1 MNNLTKQTVL
11 IVDDQES
18 IRIALSKMLSKEGYE
33 VFLAESGESA
43 LDILREKKINVML
56 SDLKMHKM
64 DGLRL
69 LKASKLIKPEVEV
82 ILITAHGTIEKAV
95 GAMKDGAYDFITKP
109 FKKIVI
115 TNMIRKAVEKQALV
129 VENKYLHEQLSH
141 SEHDR
146 HADIIGQS
154 DVMSDVIKLAEQVAP
169 SQASV
174 LIQGE
179 SGTGKEAIAS
189 LIHSIGA
196 RMDKPFV
203 KVSCAALPDTLLE
216 SELFGYEKGAFTGA
230 VNQKEGRFEL
240 AHNGTLFLDE
250 IGEITPSI
258 QVKLLRVLQEGEFE
272 RLGGTRVIKS
282 NVRIISATNV
292 NLENAIKQK
301 KFREDLFY
309 RLNVITI
316 DIPPLRER
324 VEDIPLLINHF
335 LKIYQKQNNKK
346 IDGISEEAQDVM
358 IGYHW
363 PGNVR
368 EIKNVIER
376 AVVLTQDRVITQKD
390 LPENILGG
398 RVEDR
403 KFAIPF
409 GMPLREIEKKIII
422 ETLKRSKGDKE
433 VTAKLLG
440 ITPRTIYRKM
450 NLLEEEEKRDELN
463 KEELKNEEIEREKAR
478 IKELKKEEMRVED
491 ERRKKEEEEANDNIN
506 S

>member
-1 MNNLTKQTVL
+1 MNNIAKQTVL

-18 IRIALSKMLSKEGYE
+18 IRVALSRMLSKEGYE
-33 VFLAESGESA
+33 VLLADEGEKA
-43 LDILREKKINVML
+43 LDVLREKKVNVML
-56 SDLKMHKM
+56 SDLKMPKM
-64 DGLRL
+64 DGLQL
-69 LKASKLIKPEVEV
+69 LKASKLVKPEVEV

-115 TNMIRKAVEKQALV
+115 VNMIKKALEKQALV
-129 VENKYLHEQLSH
+129 VENRYLHEQLAH
-141 SEHDR
+141 SGHDKQS
-146 HADIIGQS
+146 DIIGQS

-179 SGTGKEAIAS
+179 NGTGKESIAS
-189 LIHSIGA
+189 LIHRIGA
-196 RMDKPFV
+196 RSDKPFI

-230 VNQKEGRFEL
+230 VSQKEGRFEL
-240 AHNGTLFLDE
+240 ANEGTLFLDE

-272 RLGGTRVIKS
+272 RLGGTKVLRS

-301 KFREDLFY
+301 RFREDLYY
-309 RLNVITI
+309 RLNVITMNM
-316 DIPPLRER
+316 PPLRER
-324 VEDIPLLINHF
+324 REDIPLLISHF
-335 LKIYQKQNNKK
+335 LKIYQEKNNKVV
-346 IDGISEEAQDVM
+346 DGISEDVLD
-358 IGYHW
+358 ILTDYQW

-368 EIKNVIER
+368 EIKNIIER
-376 AVVLTQDRVITQKD
+376 AVVLTQDRIITQKD
-390 LPENILGG
+390 LPENISK
-398 RVEDR
+398 EKAEER
-403 KFAIPF
+403 KLTIPF

-422 ETLKRSKGDKE
+422 ETLRRSKGDKE
-433 VTAKLLG
+433 ITANLLG

-450 NLLEEEEKRDELN
+450 NSLEEEEKQ
-463 KEELKNEEIEREKAR
+463 EEEEK
-478 IKELKKEEMRVED
+478 KKEEQKQEED
-491 ERRKKEEEEANDNIN
+491 VNIN
-506 S
+506 G

>member
-1 MNNLTKQTVL
+1 LNNLAKQSVL

-18 IRIALSKMLSKEGYE
+18 IRLALSRMLSKEGYE
-33 VFLAESGESA
+33 VILANEGEEA
-43 LDILREKKINVML
+43 LDILRENKVNVIL
-56 SDLKMHKM
+56 SDLKMPKM

-115 TNMIRKAVEKQALV
+115 ANMIRKAIEKQALV
-129 VENKYLHEQLSH
+129 VENKFLHEQLAH
-141 SEHDR
+141 SGHDI
-146 HADIIGQS
+146 HTDIIGQS
-154 DVMSDVIKLAEQVAP
+154 DVMRDVIKLAEQVAP

-179 SGTGKEAIAS
+179 NGTGKESIAS

-196 RMDKPFV
+196 RSDKPFI

-230 VNQKEGRFEL
+230 VSQKEGRFEL
-240 AHNGTLFLDE
+240 ANEGTLFLDE

-272 RLGGTRVIKS
+272 RLGGTKVLRS

-292 NLENAIKQK
+292 NLTNAIKQK
-301 KFREDLFY
+301 RFREDLYY

-316 DIPPLRER
+316 NIPPLRER
-324 VEDIPLLINHF
+324 REDIPLLTSHF
-335 LKIYQKQNNKK
+335 LKIYQEKNNKTV
-346 IDGISEEAQDVM
+346 DGISEDVLD
-358 IGYHW
+358 ILTDYQW

-390 LPENILGG
+390 LPENIV
-398 RVEDR
+398 RNRSEDR
-403 KFAIPF
+403 KITIPF

-422 ETLKRSKGDKE
+422 ETLRRSKGDKE
-433 VTAKLLG
+433 VTANLLG

-450 NLLEEEEKRDELN
+450 NSLEEGEKQEEGKKQG
-463 KEELKNEEIEREKAR
+463 KEKQEE
-478 IKELKKEEMRVED
+478 D
-491 ERRKKEEEEANDNIN
+491 IN

>member
-1 MNNLTKQTVL
+1 LNNSTKQTVL

-18 IRIALSKMLSKEGYE
+18 IRLALSRMLSKEGYE
-33 VFLAESGESA
+33 VFLAENGESA

-115 TNMIRKAVEKQALV
+115 ANMIRKAIEKQALV
-129 VENKYLHEQLSH
+129 VENKYLHEQLAH

-154 DVMSDVIKLAEQVAP
+154 DAMCDVIKLAEQVAP

-203 KVSCAALPDTLLE
+203 KVSCAALPDSLLE

-272 RLGGTRVIKS
+272 RLGGTRVMKS

-292 NLENAIKQK
+292 DLASAIKQK
-301 KFREDLFY
+301 RFREDLYY

-316 DIPPLRER
+316 NIPPLRER
-324 VEDIPLLINHF
+324 REDISLIINHY
-335 LKIYQKQNNKK
+335 LKVYQEKNDKS
-346 IDGISEEAQDVM
+346 IGGISEEALNIM
-358 IGYHW
+358 AGYQW

-368 EIKNVIER
+368 ELKNVIER
-376 AVVLTQDRVITQKD
+376 AVVLTQDRIITQKD
-390 LPENILGG
+390 LPENITGA
-398 RVEDR
+398 RIEDR
-403 KFAIPF
+403 KFSIPF

-422 ETLKRSKGDKE
+422 ETLKRSRGDKE
-433 VTAKLLG
+433 VAAKLLG

-450 NLLEEEEKRDELN
+450 NSLEEEERREELN
-463 KEELKNEEIEREKAR
+463 KEEMR
-478 IKELKKEEMRVED
+478 KEEMR
-491 ERRKKEEEEANDNIN
+491 RKEEEEANDNIN

>member
-1 MNNLTKQTVL
+1 LNNIAKQTVL

-18 IRIALSKMLSKEGYE
+18 IRVALSRMLSKEGYE
-33 VFLAESGESA
+33 VLLADEGEKA
-43 LDILREKKINVML
+43 LDVLREKKVNVML
-56 SDLKMHKM
+56 SDLKMPKM
-64 DGLRL
+64 DGLQL
-69 LKASKLIKPEVEV
+69 LKASKLVKPEVEV

-115 TNMIRKAVEKQALV
+115 VNMIKKALEKQALV
-129 VENKYLHEQLSH
+129 VENRYLHEQLAH
-141 SEHDR
+141 SGHDKQS
-146 HADIIGQS
+146 DIIGQS

-179 SGTGKEAIAS
+179 NGTGKESIAS
-189 LIHSIGA
+189 LIHRIGA
-196 RMDKPFV
+196 RSDKPFI

-230 VNQKEGRFEL
+230 VSQKEGRFEL
-240 AHNGTLFLDE
+240 ANEGTLFLDE

-272 RLGGTRVIKS
+272 RLGGTKVLRS

-301 KFREDLFY
+301 RFREDLYY
-309 RLNVITI
+309 RLNVITMNM
-316 DIPPLRER
+316 PPLRER
-324 VEDIPLLINHF
+324 REDIPLLISHF
-335 LKIYQKQNNKK
+335 LKIYQEKNNKVV
-346 IDGISEEAQDVM
+346 DGISEDVLD
-358 IGYHW
+358 ILTDYQW

-368 EIKNVIER
+368 EIKNIIER
-376 AVVLTQDRVITQKD
+376 AVVLTQDRIITQKD
-390 LPENILGG
+390 LPENISKKKA
-398 RVEDR
+398 EER
-403 KFAIPF
+403 KLTIPF

-422 ETLKRSKGDKE
+422 ETLRRSKGDKE
-433 VTAKLLG
+433 ITANLLG

-450 NLLEEEEKRDELN
+450 NSLEEEEKQ
-463 KEELKNEEIEREKAR
+463 EEEEK
-478 IKELKKEEMRVED
+478 KKEEQKQEED
-491 ERRKKEEEEANDNIN
+491 VNIN
-506 S
+506 G

>member
-1 MNNLTKQTVL
+1 MNNIAKQTVL

-18 IRIALSKMLSKEGYE
+18 IRLALSRMLSKEGYE
-33 VFLAESGESA
+33 VLLADEGEKA
-43 LDILREKKINVML
+43 LDILREKKVNVML
-56 SDLKMHKM
+56 SDLKMPKM
-64 DGLRL
+64 DGLQL
-69 LKASKLIKPEVEV
+69 LKASKLVKPEVEV

-115 TNMIRKAVEKQALV
+115 VNMIKKALEKQALV
-129 VENKYLHEQLSH
+129 VENRYLHEQLAH
-141 SEHDR
+141 SGHDKQS
-146 HADIIGQS
+146 DIIGQS

-179 SGTGKEAIAS
+179 NGTGKESIAS
-189 LIHSIGA
+189 LIHRIGA
-196 RMDKPFV
+196 RSDKPFI

-230 VNQKEGRFEL
+230 VSQKEGRFEL
-240 AHNGTLFLDE
+240 ANEGTLFLDE

-272 RLGGTRVIKS
+272 RLGGTKVLRS

-301 KFREDLFY
+301 RFREDLYY
-309 RLNVITI
+309 RLNVITMNM
-316 DIPPLRER
+316 PPLRER
-324 VEDIPLLINHF
+324 REDIPLLISHF
-335 LKIYQKQNNKK
+335 LKIYQERNNKVV
-346 IDGISEEAQDVM
+346 DGISEDVLD
-358 IGYHW
+358 ILTNYQW

-368 EIKNVIER
+368 EIKNIIER
-376 AVVLTQDRVITQKD
+376 AVVLTQDRIITQKD
-390 LPENILGG
+390 LPENISK
-398 RVEDR
+398 EKAEER
-403 KFAIPF
+403 KLTIPF

-422 ETLKRSKGDKE
+422 ETLRRSKGDKE
-433 VTAKLLG
+433 ITANLLG

-450 NLLEEEEKRDELN
+450 NSLEEEEKQ
-463 KEELKNEEIEREKAR
+463 EEEEK
-478 IKELKKEEMRVED
+478 KKEEQKQEED
-491 ERRKKEEEEANDNIN
+491 VNIN
-506 S
+506 G

>member
-1 MNNLTKQTVL
+1 LNNSTKQTVL

-18 IRIALSKMLSKEGYE
+18 IRLALSRMLSKEGYD
-33 VFLAESGESA
+33 VLLAESGESA
-43 LDILREKKINVML
+43 LDILRENKVNVML

-115 TNMIRKAVEKQALV
+115 ANMIKKAVEKQALV
-129 VENKYLHEQLSH
+129 VENKYLHEQLAH

-154 DVMSDVIKLAEQVAP
+154 DGMRDVIKLAEQVAP

-196 RMDKPFV
+196 RVDKPFI

-250 IGEITPSI
+250 VGEITPSI

-292 NLENAIKQK
+292 DLANAIKQK
-301 KFREDLFY
+301 RFREDLFY

-324 VEDIPLLINHF
+324 REDIPLLISHF
-335 LKIYQKQNNKK
+335 LEIYQKKNNKR
-346 IDGISEEAQDVM
+346 IDGISEEAQDIM
-358 IGYHW
+358 TGYRW

-390 LPENILGG
+390 LPGNISNSNI
-398 RVEDR
+398 EDR
-403 KFAIPF
+403 KFSIPF
-409 GMPLREIEKKIII
+409 GTPLREIERKIIV

-450 NLLEEEEKRDELN
+450 NSLEEEEKREEISREEVV
-463 KEELKNEEIEREKAR
+463 KEEKESEEAR
-478 IKELKKEEMRVED
+478 
-491 ERRKKEEEEANDNIN
+491 RRREEEEANDNIN

>member
-1 MNNLTKQTVL
+1 MQTVL

-18 IRIALSKMLSKEGYE
+18 IRLALSRILSKEGYE
-33 VFLAESGESA
+33 VFLAEDGESA

-115 TNMIRKAVEKQALV
+115 ANMIRKAIEKQALV
-129 VENKYLHEQLSH
+129 VENKYLHEQLAH

-154 DVMSDVIKLAEQVAP
+154 DAMCGVIKLAEQVAP

-189 LIHSIGA
+189 LIHNIGT

-272 RLGGTRVIKS
+272 RLGGTSVLKS

-292 NLENAIKQK
+292 DLANAIKQK
-301 KFREDLFY
+301 RFREDLFY

-324 VEDIPLLINHF
+324 REDIPLLISHF
-335 LKIYQKQNNKK
+335 FKIYQKKNNKR
-346 IDGISEEAQDVM
+346 IDGISEEALDIM
-358 IGYHW
+358 TGYQW

-368 EIKNVIER
+368 ELKNVIER
-376 AVVLTQDRVITQKD
+376 AVVLTQDQVVTQKD
-390 LPENILGG
+390 LPVNITGS
-398 RVEDR
+398 RIEDR
-403 KFAIPF
+403 KFSIPF

-422 ETLKRSKGDKE
+422 ETLKRSQGDKE

-450 NLLEEEEKRDELN
+450 NSLEEEEKREELN
-463 KEELKNEEIEREKAR
+463 KEELKKAEI
-478 IKELKKEEMRVED
+478 KKEERRRE
-491 ERRKKEEEEANDNIN
+491 ERREERRREEEEEANDNIN

>member
-1 MNNLTKQTVL
+1 LNNIAKQTVL

-18 IRIALSKMLSKEGYE
+18 IRVALSRMLSKEGYE
-33 VFLAESGESA
+33 VLLADEGEKA
-43 LDILREKKINVML
+43 LDVLREKKVNVML
-56 SDLKMHKM
+56 SDLKMPKM
-64 DGLRL
+64 DGLQL
-69 LKASKLIKPEVEV
+69 LKASKLVKPEVEV

-115 TNMIRKAVEKQALV
+115 VNMIKKALEKQALV
-129 VENKYLHEQLSH
+129 VENRYLHEQLAH
-141 SEHDR
+141 SGHDKQS
-146 HADIIGQS
+146 DIIGQS

-179 SGTGKEAIAS
+179 NGTGKESIAS
-189 LIHSIGA
+189 LIHRIGA
-196 RMDKPFV
+196 RSDKPFI

-230 VNQKEGRFEL
+230 VSQKEGRFEL
-240 AHNGTLFLDE
+240 ANEGTLFLDE

-272 RLGGTRVIKS
+272 RLGGTKVLRS

-301 KFREDLFY
+301 RFREDLYY
-309 RLNVITI
+309 RLNVITMNM
-316 DIPPLRER
+316 PPLRER
-324 VEDIPLLINHF
+324 REDIPLLISHF
-335 LKIYQKQNNKK
+335 LKIYQEKNNKVV
-346 IDGISEEAQDVM
+346 DGISEDVLD
-358 IGYHW
+358 ILTDYQW

-368 EIKNVIER
+368 EIKNIIER
-376 AVVLTQDRVITQKD
+376 AVVLTQDRIITQKD
-390 LPENILGG
+390 LPENISK
-398 RVEDR
+398 EKAEER
-403 KFAIPF
+403 KLTIPF

-422 ETLKRSKGDKE
+422 ETLRRSKGDKE
-433 VTAKLLG
+433 ITANLLG

-450 NLLEEEEKRDELN
+450 NSLEEEEKQ
-463 KEELKNEEIEREKAR
+463 EEEEK
-478 IKELKKEEMRVED
+478 KKEEQKQEED
-491 ERRKKEEEEANDNIN
+491 VNIN
-506 S
+506 G

>member
-1 MNNLTKQTVL
+1 MNNIGQQTVL

-18 IRIALSKMLSKEGYE
+18 IRLALSRMLSKEGYE
-33 VFLAESGESA
+33 VLLADEGEKA
-43 LDILREKKINVML
+43 LDILREKKVNVML
-56 SDLKMHKM
+56 SDLKMPKM
-64 DGLRL
+64 DGLQL
-69 LKASKLIKPEVEV
+69 LKASKLVKPEVEV

-115 TNMIRKAVEKQALV
+115 ANMIKKAVEKQALV
-129 VENKYLHEQLSH
+129 IENKSLHAQLAH

-154 DVMSDVIKLAEQVAP
+154 DVMRDVIKLAEQVAP

-179 SGTGKEAIAS
+179 NGTGKESIAS

-196 RMDKPFV
+196 RSDKPFI

-230 VNQKEGRFEL
+230 VSQKEGRFEL
-240 AHNGTLFLDE
+240 ANEGTLFLDE

-272 RLGGTRVIKS
+272 RLGGTKVLRS

-301 KFREDLFY
+301 RFREDLYY
-309 RLNVITI
+309 RLNVITMNM
-316 DIPPLRER
+316 PPLRER
-324 VEDIPLLINHF
+324 REDIPLLISHF
-335 LKIYQKQNNKK
+335 LKIYQEMNNKV
-346 IDGISEEAQDVM
+346 IDGISEDVLD
-358 IGYHW
+358 ILTDYQW

-390 LPENILGG
+390 LPENISRE

-403 KFAIPF
+403 KLTIPF

-422 ETLKRSKGDKE
+422 ETLRRSKGDKE
-433 VTAKLLG
+433 ITANLLG

-450 NLLEEEEKRDELN
+450 NSLEEEEKQ
-463 KEELKNEEIEREKAR
+463 EEGKKQEKKQEEQKQ
-478 IKELKKEEMRVED
+478 EEQKQEED
-491 ERRKKEEEEANDNIN
+491 VNIN
-506 S
+506 G

>member
-1 MNNLTKQTVL
+1 LNNIAKQTVL

-18 IRIALSKMLSKEGYE
+18 IRVALSRMLSKEGYE
-33 VFLAESGESA
+33 VLLADEGEKA
-43 LDILREKKINVML
+43 LDVLREKKVNVML
-56 SDLKMHKM
+56 SDLKMPKM
-64 DGLRL
+64 DGLQL
-69 LKASKLIKPEVEV
+69 LKASKLVKPEVEV

-115 TNMIRKAVEKQALV
+115 VNMIKKALEKQALV
-129 VENKYLHEQLSH
+129 VENRYLHEQLAH
-141 SEHDR
+141 SGHDKQS
-146 HADIIGQS
+146 DIIGQS

-179 SGTGKEAIAS
+179 NGTGKESIAS
-189 LIHSIGA
+189 LIHRIGA
-196 RMDKPFV
+196 RSDKPFI

-230 VNQKEGRFEL
+230 VSQKEGRFEL
-240 AHNGTLFLDE
+240 ANEGTLFLDE

-272 RLGGTRVIKS
+272 RLGGTKVLRS

-301 KFREDLFY
+301 RFREDLYY
-309 RLNVITI
+309 RLNVITMNM
-316 DIPPLRER
+316 PPLRER
-324 VEDIPLLINHF
+324 REDIPLLISHF
-335 LKIYQKQNNKK
+335 LKIYQEKNNKVV
-346 IDGISEEAQDVM
+346 DGISEDVLD
-358 IGYHW
+358 ILTDYQW

-368 EIKNVIER
+368 EIKNIIER
-376 AVVLTQDRVITQKD
+376 AVVLTQDRIITQKD
-390 LPENILGG
+390 LPENISK
-398 RVEDR
+398 EKAEER
-403 KFAIPF
+403 KLTIPF

-422 ETLKRSKGDKE
+422 ETLRRSKGDKE
-433 VTAKLLG
+433 ITANLLG

-450 NLLEEEEKRDELN
+450 NSLEEEEKQ
-463 KEELKNEEIEREKAR
+463 EEDVNR
-478 IKELKKEEMRVED
+478 
-491 ERRKKEEEEANDNIN
+491 NG
-506 S
+506 

>member
-1 MNNLTKQTVL
+1 LKVVERRELNNLAKQTVL

-18 IRIALSKMLSKEGYE
+18 IRLALSRMLSKEGYE
-33 VFLAESGESA
+33 VLLADEGEEA
-43 LDILREKKINVML
+43 LVILREKKVNVLL
-56 SDLKMHKM
+56 SDLKMPKM
-64 DGLRL
+64 DGLQL
-69 LKASKLIKPEVEV
+69 LKASKLVKPEVEV

-115 TNMIRKAVEKQALV
+115 ANMIKKAMEKQALV
-129 VENKYLHEQLSH
+129 VENKYLHEQLAH

-146 HADIIGQS
+146 HANIIGQS
-154 DVMSDVIKLAEQVAP
+154 DVMHDVIKLAEQVAP

-174 LIQGE
+174 LIRGE
-179 SGTGKEAIAS
+179 NGTGKESIAS
-189 LIHSIGA
+189 LIHNIGQ
-196 RMDKPFV
+196 RKDKPFI
-203 KVSCAALPDTLLE
+203 KVSCAALPDSLLE

-240 AHNGTLFLDE
+240 ANEGTLFLDE

-272 RLGGTRVIKS
+272 RLGGTKVLRS

-301 KFREDLFY
+301 RFREDLYY
-309 RLNVITI
+309 RLNVITMNM
-316 DIPPLRER
+316 PPVRER
-324 VEDIPLLINHF
+324 REDIPLLISHF
-335 LKIYQKQNNKK
+335 LKIYQEMNNKVL
-346 IDGISEEAQDVM
+346 DGISEDVLD
-358 IGYHW
+358 ILTNYQW

-390 LPENILGG
+390 LPENISKEK
-398 RVEDR
+398 VEER
-403 KFAIPF
+403 KLTIPF

-422 ETLKRSKGDKE
+422 ETLRRSKGDKE
-433 VTAKLLG
+433 VTANLLG

-450 NLLEEEEKRDELN
+450 NSLEEGEKQDEGKKQEKEKQEKDINLN
-463 KEELKNEEIEREKAR
+463 
-478 IKELKKEEMRVED
+478 
-491 ERRKKEEEEANDNIN
+491 
-506 S
+506 

>member
-1 MNNLTKQTVL
+1 LNNIAKQTVL

-18 IRIALSKMLSKEGYE
+18 IRLALSRMLSKEGYE
-33 VFLAESGESA
+33 VLLADEGEKA
-43 LDILREKKINVML
+43 LDILREKKVNVML
-56 SDLKMHKM
+56 SDLKMPKM
-64 DGLRL
+64 DGLQL
-69 LKASKLIKPEVEV
+69 LKASKLVKPEVEV

-115 TNMIRKAVEKQALV
+115 ANMIKKAMEKQALV
-129 VENKYLHEQLSH
+129 VENRYLHEQLAH
-141 SEHDR
+141 SGHDR
-146 HADIIGQS
+146 QSDIIGQS
-154 DVMSDVIKLAEQVAP
+154 GIMCDVIKLAEQVAP

-179 SGTGKEAIAS
+179 NGTGKESIAS

-196 RMDKPFV
+196 RSDKPFI

-230 VNQKEGRFEL
+230 VSQKEGRFEL
-240 AHNGTLFLDE
+240 ANEGTLFLDE

-272 RLGGTRVIKS
+272 RLGGTKVLRS

-301 KFREDLFY
+301 RFREDLYY
-309 RLNVITI
+309 RLNVITMNM
-316 DIPPLRER
+316 PPLRER
-324 VEDIPLLINHF
+324 REDIPLLISHF
-335 LKIYQKQNNKK
+335 LKIYQEMNNKV
-346 IDGISEEAQDVM
+346 IDGISEDVLD
-358 IGYHW
+358 ILTDYQW

-376 AVVLTQDRVITQKD
+376 AVVLTQDRIITQKD
-390 LPENILGG
+390 LPENISKEK
-398 RVEDR
+398 VEER
-403 KFAIPF
+403 KLTIPF
-409 GMPLREIEKKIII
+409 GTPLREIEKKIII
-422 ETLKRSKGDKE
+422 ETLRRSKGDKE
-433 VTAKLLG
+433 ITANLLG

-450 NLLEEEEKRDELN
+450 NSLEEEEKQ
-463 KEELKNEEIEREKAR
+463 EEGKRQ
-478 IKELKKEEMRVED
+478 ED
-491 ERRKKEEEEANDNIN
+491 DVNIN

>member
-1 MNNLTKQTVL
+1 MNNLAKQTVL

-18 IRIALSKMLSKEGYE
+18 IRLALSRMLSKEGYE
-33 VFLAESGESA
+33 VLLTDEGEKA
-43 LDILREKKINVML
+43 LDILREKKVNVML
-56 SDLKMHKM
+56 SDLKMPKM
-64 DGLRL
+64 DGMQL
-69 LKASKLIKPEVEV
+69 LKASKLIKPEVEI

-115 TNMIRKAVEKQALV
+115 ANMIKKAIEKQALV
-129 VENKYLHEQLSH
+129 IENKFLHEQLAH

-154 DVMSDVIKLAEQVAP
+154 DVMCDVIKLAEQVAP

-179 SGTGKEAIAS
+179 NGTGKESIAS

-196 RMDKPFV
+196 RSDKPFI

-240 AHNGTLFLDE
+240 ANEGTLFLDE

-272 RLGGTRVIKS
+272 RLGGSKVLRS
-282 NVRIISATNV
+282 NVRIVSATNV
-292 NLENAIKQK
+292 DLINAIKQK
-301 KFREDLFY
+301 RFREDLYY

-316 DIPPLRER
+316 NIPPLRER
-324 VEDIPLLINHF
+324 REDIPLLISHF
-335 LKIYQKQNNKK
+335 LKIYQEKNNKI
-346 IDGISEEAQDVM
+346 IDGISEDALDILTDYQ
-358 IGYHW
+358 W

-368 EIKNVIER
+368 ELKNVIER

-390 LPENILGG
+390 LPENISEK
-398 RVEDR
+398 RIEDR
-403 KFAIPF
+403 KFTIPF
-409 GMPLREIEKKIII
+409 GTPLREIEKKIII
-422 ETLKRSKGDKE
+422 ETYLHLSYFPLFNSLALGSGD
-433 VTAKLLG
+433 VISCT
-440 ITPRTIYRKM
+440 
-450 NLLEEEEKRDELN
+450 
-463 KEELKNEEIEREKAR
+463 
-478 IKELKKEEMRVED
+478 RVN
-491 ERRKKEEEEANDNIN
+491 AC
-506 S
+506 SAC

>member
-1 MNNLTKQTVL
+1 MNNSTKQTVL

-18 IRIALSKMLSKEGYE
+18 IRVALSRMLSKEGYE
-33 VFLAESGESA
+33 VFLAESGELA
-43 LDILREKKINVML
+43 LDILRDKKINVML

-129 VENKYLHEQLSH
+129 VENKYLHEQLAH
-141 SEHDR
+141 SEQDR

-154 DVMSDVIKLAEQVAP
+154 DAMRDVIKLAEQVAP

-196 RMDKPFV
+196 RMDKPFI

-250 IGEITPSI
+250 VGEITPSI

-292 NLENAIKQK
+292 DLANAIKEK

-324 VEDIPLLINHF
+324 REDIPLLISHF
-335 LKIYQKQNNKK
+335 LEIYQKKNNKR
-346 IDGISEEAQDVM
+346 IDGISEEAQDIM
-358 IGYHW
+358 TGYRW

-368 EIKNVIER
+368 ELKNVIER

-390 LPENILGG
+390 LPGNISNSNI
-398 RVEDR
+398 EDR
-403 KFAIPF
+403 KFSIPF
-409 GMPLREIEKKIII
+409 GTPLREIERKIIV

-450 NLLEEEEKRDELN
+450 NSLEEEEKREEISREEVV
-463 KEELKNEEIEREKAR
+463 KEEKESEEAR
-478 IKELKKEEMRVED
+478 RMR
-491 ERRKKEEEEANDNIN
+491 EEEEANDNIN

>member
-1 MNNLTKQTVL
+1 MNNIAKQTVL

-18 IRIALSKMLSKEGYE
+18 IRVALSRMLSKEGYE
-33 VFLAESGESA
+33 VLLADEGEKA
-43 LDILREKKINVML
+43 LDVLREKKVNVML
-56 SDLKMHKM
+56 SDLKMPKM
-64 DGLRL
+64 DGLQL
-69 LKASKLIKPEVEV
+69 LKASKLVKPEVEV

-115 TNMIRKAVEKQALV
+115 VNMIKKALEKQALV
-129 VENKYLHEQLSH
+129 VENRYLHEQLAH
-141 SEHDR
+141 SGHDKQS
-146 HADIIGQS
+146 DIIGQS

-179 SGTGKEAIAS
+179 NGTGKESIAS
-189 LIHSIGA
+189 LIHRIGA
-196 RMDKPFV
+196 RSDKPFI

-230 VNQKEGRFEL
+230 VSQKEGRFEL
-240 AHNGTLFLDE
+240 ANEGTLFLDE

-272 RLGGTRVIKS
+272 RLGGTKVLRS

-301 KFREDLFY
+301 RFREDLYY
-309 RLNVITI
+309 RLNVITMNM
-316 DIPPLRER
+316 PPLRER
-324 VEDIPLLINHF
+324 REDIPLLISHF
-335 LKIYQKQNNKK
+335 LKIYQERNNKVV
-346 IDGISEEAQDVM
+346 DGISEDVLD
-358 IGYHW
+358 ILTNYQW

-368 EIKNVIER
+368 EIKNIIER

-390 LPENILGG
+390 LPENISKIK
-398 RVEDR
+398 VEER
-403 KFAIPF
+403 KLTIPF

-422 ETLKRSKGDKE
+422 ETLRRSKGDKE
-433 VTAKLLG
+433 ITANLLG

-450 NLLEEEEKRDELN
+450 NSLEEEEKQ
-463 KEELKNEEIEREKAR
+463 EEEEK
-478 IKELKKEEMRVED
+478 KKEEQKQEED
-491 ERRKKEEEEANDNIN
+491 VNIN
-506 S
+506 G

>member
-1 MNNLTKQTVL
+1 MNNIAKQTVL

-18 IRIALSKMLSKEGYE
+18 IRVALSRMLSKEGYE
-33 VFLAESGESA
+33 VLLTDEGEKA
-43 LDILREKKINVML
+43 LDVLREKKVNVML
-56 SDLKMHKM
+56 SDLKMPKM
-64 DGLRL
+64 DGLQL
-69 LKASKLIKPEVEV
+69 LKASKLVKPEVEV

-115 TNMIRKAVEKQALV
+115 VNMIKKALEKQALV
-129 VENKYLHEQLSH
+129 VENRYLHEQLAH
-141 SEHDR
+141 SGHDKQS
-146 HADIIGQS
+146 DIIGQS

-179 SGTGKEAIAS
+179 NGTGKESIAS
-189 LIHSIGA
+189 LIHRIGA
-196 RMDKPFV
+196 RSDKPFI

-230 VNQKEGRFEL
+230 VSQKEGRFEL
-240 AHNGTLFLDE
+240 ANEGTLFLDE

-272 RLGGTRVIKS
+272 RLGGTKVLRS

-301 KFREDLFY
+301 RFREDLYY
-309 RLNVITI
+309 RLNVITMNM
-316 DIPPLRER
+316 PPLRER
-324 VEDIPLLINHF
+324 REDIPLLISHF
-335 LKIYQKQNNKK
+335 LKIYQEKNNKVV
-346 IDGISEEAQDVM
+346 DGISEDVLD
-358 IGYHW
+358 ILTDYQW

-368 EIKNVIER
+368 EIKNIIER
-376 AVVLTQDRVITQKD
+376 AVVLTQDRIITQKD
-390 LPENILGG
+390 LPENISKKKA
-398 RVEDR
+398 EER
-403 KFAIPF
+403 KLTIPF

-422 ETLKRSKGDKE
+422 ETLRRSKGDKE
-433 VTAKLLG
+433 ITANLLG

-450 NLLEEEEKRDELN
+450 NSLEEEEKQ
-463 KEELKNEEIEREKAR
+463 
-478 IKELKKEEMRVED
+478 
-491 ERRKKEEEEANDNIN
+491 EEEERKRKNRSKKKMLI
-506 S
+506 